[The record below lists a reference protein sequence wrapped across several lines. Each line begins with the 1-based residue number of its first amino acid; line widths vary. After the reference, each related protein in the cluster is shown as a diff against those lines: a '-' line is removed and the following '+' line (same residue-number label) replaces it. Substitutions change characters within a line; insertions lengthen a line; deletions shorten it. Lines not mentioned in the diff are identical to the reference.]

1 MPNTS
6 EEIYCIA
13 GEEIEGEEG
22 KPVYKREYVFLQ
34 TKDDV
39 QIDDNLRAGPL
50 LAKKR
55 QGGGKKYKYLQITRT
70 ESFILRLLLQQLDV
84 PLIELAVIMKCS
96 DKLTGKEA
104 HALVNKVINR
114 YEQQGFIQPMTE
126 DDIKKWKI
134 KIPRDEMLA
143 DKVNPP
149 QDFDKLHLN
158 ASINQIGP
166 PIFMISFP
174 PLQ

>member
-6 EEIYCIA
+6 EEIYCIV
-13 GEEIEGEEG
+13 GEEDEHGI
-22 KPVYKREYVFLQ
+22 KREHVFLQ
-34 TKDDV
+34 TKDAV
-39 QIDDNLRAGPL
+39 PIDDNLRAGPL

-55 QGGGKKYKYLQITRT
+55 QGGGKKYEYLQITRT
-70 ESFILRLLLQQLDV
+70 EAFILRLLLQQLDV

-96 DKLTGKEA
+96 DKLTVKEA
-104 HALVNKVINR
+104 HALVQKVINR
-114 YEQQGFIQPMTE
+114 YKQQGFIQPMTE
-126 DDIKKWKI
+126 AEIKKWKI
-134 KIPRDEMLA
+134 KIPRLEMLA
-143 DKVNPP
+143 DKINPP

-158 ASINQIGP
+158 ATINQIGP